1 MKTVAVLDDYQNV
14 ALSFGAWDAVRARA
28 NVTVLNRHIADE
40 AELAAQL
47 AHANIIVCNRER
59 TKITKSLIEKLPHLE
74 LIVTSGMRNAS
85 IDVEAAIAR
94 GITVCGTNTLGYPT
108 AELTWSMI
116 LAFMRNLPNEV
127 NSLVA
132 GGWQTKVGTGL
143 RGKTLGIIGLG
154 RIGTDVAKVGQAF
167 GMKVIAWS
175 RSLTPEKAAALGI
188 ECVTKEELMKR
199 ADVSTIHLALD
210 KDTRGLVGAPQL
222 ALMKPTALIVNT
234 SRSPIIDVPA
244 LIAALKAGQIGGAAL
259 DVYDREPLAKD
270 DPIRSAPN
278 TLLTPHLGYVIA
290 ENYDVT
296 YGQSVENILAWMDG
310 KPVRVI
316 DPNAPQAH

>member
-1 MKTVAVLDDYQNV
+1 
-14 ALSFGAWDAVRARA
+14 
-28 NVTVLNRHIADE
+28 
-40 AELAAQL
+40 
-47 AHANIIVCNRER
+47 
-59 TKITKSLIEKLPHLE
+59 
-74 LIVTSGMRNAS
+74 
-85 IDVEAAIAR
+85 
-94 GITVCGTNTLGYPT
+94 
-108 AELTWSMI
+108 
-116 LAFMRNLPNEV
+116 
-127 NSLVA
+127 
-132 GGWQTKVGTGL
+132 
-143 RGKTLGIIGLG
+143 
-154 RIGTDVAKVGQAF
+154 
-167 GMKVIAWS
+167 
-175 RSLTPEKAAALGI
+175 
-188 ECVTKEELMKR
+188 MKR
-199 ADVSTIHLALD
+199 ADVATIHLALN